1 VNVSILVPAH
11 NEAANIENLLDS
23 LLAQETK
30 TARIIEIVVVASGC
44 TDDTAERARNMGRG
58 RPGVHVVVQERRAGK
73 VAAIN
78 EYLSVRDKR
87 ADVIVLSSA
96 DLRVAPDVVEK
107 IALCLDANPN
117 VGMVGARP
125 APDNEKDGTVSRMV
139 HVLWELH
146 HRVALEHPKMGELV
160 AFRAALVDR
169 VSELSVVDEASV
181 EDIVRSKGFDLAYV
195 PDAIVTNHG
204 PETLEEYFEQRR
216 RIARGHYWL
225 DFAFGYKV
233 ATMEKG
239 SVLSK
244 ALGVFRE
251 EDAAGKRALA
261 AAIAVEV
268 AARAAG
274 FVDARI
280 IGGRRNMRTWKPLA
294 STKTLSTTGD
304 GAPSSVRDLGRPPAS
319 VRDLDR
325 APASERGASKR

>member
-1 VNVSILVPAH
+1 MNVSILVPAH
-11 NEAANIENLLDS
+11 NEAANIENLLQS

-30 TARIIEIVVVASGC
+30 KARIIEVVVVASGC
-44 TDDTAERARNMGRG
+44 TDDTAELARSVGRG
-58 RPGVHVVVQERRAGK
+58 RPGMHVVVQERRAGK

-78 EYLSVRDKR
+78 EYLNVRDKR
-87 ADVIVLSSA
+87 AEVIVISSA

-107 IALCLDANPN
+107 IVECLEENPN

-125 APDNEKDGTVSRMV
+125 VPDNEKNGTVSRMV

-181 EDIVRSKGFDLAYV
+181 EDIVRSKGYELAYV

-204 PETLEEYFEQRR
+204 PENLEDYFEQRR

-239 SVLSK
+239 SVLSQ
-244 ALGVFRE
+244 ALRVFRE
-251 EDAAGKRALA
+251 EDAEGKKALA

-268 AARAAG
+268 AARATG

-280 IGGRRNMRTWKPLA
+280 IGGKRRTWKPLA
-294 STKTLSTTGD
+294 STKVLRREG
-304 GAPSSVRDLGRPPAS
+304 P
-319 VRDLDR
+319 
-325 APASERGASKR
+325 K

>member
-1 VNVSILVPAH
+1 MNVSILVPAH
-11 NEAANIENLLDS
+11 NEAANIENLLLS

-44 TDDTAERARNMGRG
+44 TDNTAEVARRVGRG
-58 RPGVHVVVQERRAGK
+58 RPGMHVVVQERRAGK

-78 EYLSVRDKR
+78 EYLNVRDKR
-87 ADVIVLSSA
+87 AEVIIISGA

-107 IALCLDANPN
+107 IVECLHAHPT

-125 APDNEKDGTVSRMV
+125 VPDNEKSNVVNRMV
-139 HVLWELH
+139 HHLWELH
-146 HRVALEHPKMGELV
+146 HRVALDHPKMGELV
-160 AFRAALVDR
+160 GFRAALVDR

-181 EDIVRSKGFDLAYV
+181 EDIVRSKGFELAYL
-195 PDAIVTNHG
+195 PDAVVTNHG
-204 PETLEEYFEQRR
+204 PENIEDYFEQRR

-239 SVLSK
+239 SVLSQAVRLFK
-244 ALGVFRE
+244 E
-251 EDAAGKRALA
+251 EDSEGKRALA

-280 IGGRRNMRTWKPLA
+280 VGGRLRTWRPLA
-294 STKTLSTTGD
+294 STKIL
-304 GAPSSVRDLGRPPAS
+304 
-319 VRDLDR
+319 
-325 APASERGASKR
+325 RGVPK

>member
-1 VNVSILVPAH
+1 MNVSILVPAH
-11 NEAANIENLLDS
+11 NEAANIENLLES
-23 LLAQETK
+23 LLAQQTRK
-30 TARIIEIVVVASGC
+30 ARIIEIVVVASGC
-44 TDDTAERARNMGRG
+44 TDNTADLARRVARG
-58 RPGVHVVVQERRAGK
+58 RPGMHVVVQERREGK

-78 EYLSVRDKR
+78 QYLAVRDTR
-87 ADVIVLSSA
+87 AEILVVSGA

-107 IALCLDANPN
+107 IVECFEANPN

-125 APDNEKDGTVSRMV
+125 VPDNEKNGVVSRMV

-146 HRVALEHPKMGELV
+146 HRVATDYPKMGELV
-160 AFRAALVDR
+160 AVRGALVDR

-181 EDIVRSKGFDLAYV
+181 EGIVRSKGYELAYV

-204 PETLEEYFEQRR
+204 PDTLDEYFEQRR

-233 ATMEKG
+233 ATMQPGTLLAKTV
-239 SVLSK
+239 SM
-244 ALGVFRE
+244 FRE
-251 EDAAGKRALA
+251 AGKEDRPAVA

-280 IGGRRNMRTWKPLA
+280 IGGRRRTWRSLT
-294 STKTLSTTGD
+294 STKSL
-304 GAPSSVRDLGRPPAS
+304 R
-319 VRDLDR
+319 
-325 APASERGASKR
+325 KREAQ